1 MNDQQMKEFPL
12 FTTRDDLEETDRAC
26 IRPLLSISDRQ
37 MSEVFQ
43 PLEKFTEQISIPS
56 LEMKTNERSLSME
69 KKTTSKIR
77 ILLEKISRIQMTKH
91 ALIMIIVNI
100 LMLGLLIVV
109 SQLSNRSSIDIPI
122 DTEGLIFRLIE

>member
-12 FTTRDDLEETDRAC
+12 LTTRDGVEETDRASFH
-26 IRPLLSISDRQ
+26 PLLSMSDRQ

-43 PLEKFTEQISIPS
+43 PLEKFNEQISI
-56 LEMKTNERSLSME
+56 LSSE

-77 ILLEKISRIQMTKH
+77 ILLEKINRIQVTKH

-122 DTEGLIFRLIE
+122 DTEGLILRLIEWEDFLLFS